1 MCPEAVRFGVQPL
14 FSPKPHMTR
23 SDYPVLFVISE
34 INALFLLLLFF
45 TLRAEMSGVH
55 SALVGVQWGLLV
67 LSPAIH
73 FLFLAFFSR
82 WPSLVQ
88 FAKFCVIS
96 FSNLVI
102 DFGILNLLIYYS
114 GVAEGVLYSVFKAA
128 SFILANVN
136 GYAWNKFWTFRS
148 GEVEGWM
155 NQLIKFFAVV
165 GVGLVIN
172 VTVASYVVAEF
183 GGSGGSIS
191 STVWANIGAA
201 VSLVLTLFWNFFG
214 LKYLVFK
221 KRS

>member
-1 MCPEAVRFGVQPL
+1 M
-14 FSPKPHMTR
+14 SR
-23 SDYPVLFVISE
+23 SDYPILFVISE
-34 INALFLLLLFF
+34 INALFILLLFF
-45 TLRAEMSGVH
+45 TLRAEIPDVH
-55 SALVGVQWGLLV
+55 STLVGVQWGIFI
-67 LSPAIH
+67 LSPVVH
-73 FLFLAFFSR
+73 FLFLRFFSQ
-82 WPSLVQ
+82 WSSLVQ
-88 FAKFCVIS
+88 FAKFCMIS

-128 SFILANVN
+128 SFLLANVN

-148 GEVEGWM
+148 REVEGWLK
-155 NQLIKFFAVV
+155 QFIRFFAVV

-191 STVWANIGAA
+191 STLWANIGAA
-201 VSLVLTLFWNFFG
+201 VSLIFTLFWNFFG
-214 LKYLVFK
+214 LKYLVFE

>member
-1 MCPEAVRFGVQPL
+1 M
-14 FSPKPHMTR
+14 SR
-23 SDYPVLFVISE
+23 SDYPILFVISE
-34 INALFLLLLFF
+34 INALFILLLFF
-45 TLRAEMSGVH
+45 TLRAEMPDVH
-55 SALVGVQWGLLV
+55 SSLVGVQWGIFI
-67 LSPAIH
+67 LSPVAT
-73 FLFLAFFSR
+73 FLFLRFFSK
-82 WPSLVQ
+82 WSSLVQ

-128 SFILANVN
+128 SFLLANVN

-148 GEVEGWM
+148 REVEGWLK
-155 NQLIKFFAVV
+155 QFIRFFAVV

-191 STVWANIGAA
+191 STLWANIGAA
-201 VSLVLTLFWNFFG
+201 VSLIFTLFWNFFG
-214 LKYLVFK
+214 LKYLVFE
-221 KRS
+221 KRY

>member
-1 MCPEAVRFGVQPL
+1 M
-14 FSPKPHMTR
+14 SR
-23 SDYPVLFVISE
+23 SDYPILFVISE
-34 INALFLLLLFF
+34 INALFILLLFF
-45 TLRAEMSGVH
+45 TLRAEMPDVH
-55 SALVGVQWGLLV
+55 SSLVGVQWGIFI
-67 LSPAIH
+67 LSPVAT
-73 FLFLAFFSR
+73 FLFLRFFSK
-82 WPSLVQ
+82 WSSLVQ

-128 SFILANVN
+128 SFLLANVN

-148 GEVEGWM
+148 REVEGWLK
-155 NQLIKFFAVV
+155 QFIRFFAVV

-191 STVWANIGAA
+191 STLWANIGAA
-201 VSLVLTLFWNFFG
+201 VSLIFTLFWNFFG
-214 LKYLVFK
+214 LKYLVFEK
-221 KRS
+221 KY

>member
-1 MCPEAVRFGVQPL
+1 M
-14 FSPKPHMTR
+14 SR

-34 INALFLLLLFF
+34 INALFILFLFF
-45 TLRAEMSGVH
+45 TLRAEIPDVH
-55 SALVGVQWGLLV
+55 SSLAGVQWGIFI
-67 LSPAIH
+67 LSPVAT
-73 FLFLAFFSR
+73 FLFLRFFSR
-82 WPSLVQ
+82 WSSLVQ

-128 SFILANVN
+128 SFLLANVN

-148 GEVEGWM
+148 REVEGWLK
-155 NQLIKFFAVV
+155 QFIRFLAVV

-201 VSLVLTLFWNFFG
+201 VSLVITLFWNFFG
-214 LKYLVFK
+214 LKYLVFE

>member
-1 MCPEAVRFGVQPL
+1 M
-14 FSPKPHMTR
+14 SR

-34 INALFLLLLFF
+34 INALFILLLFF
-45 TLRAEMSGVH
+45 TLRAEMPDVH
-55 SALVGVQWGLLV
+55 SSLVGVQWGIFI
-67 LSPAIH
+67 LSPVAT
-73 FLFLAFFSR
+73 FLFLRFFSK
-82 WPSLVQ
+82 WSSLVQ

-128 SFILANVN
+128 SFLLANVN

-148 GEVEGWM
+148 REVEGWLK
-155 NQLIKFFAVV
+155 QFIRFFAVV

-191 STVWANIGAA
+191 STLWANIGAA
-201 VSLVLTLFWNFFG
+201 VSLIFTLFWNFFG
-214 LKYLVFK
+214 LKYLVFEK
-221 KRS
+221 KY

>member
-1 MCPEAVRFGVQPL
+1 M
-14 FSPKPHMTR
+14 SR

-34 INALFLLLLFF
+34 INALFILLLFF
-45 TLRAEMSGVH
+45 TLRAEIPDVH
-55 SALVGVQWGLLV
+55 SSLVGVQWGIFI
-67 LSPAIH
+67 LSPVAT
-73 FLFLAFFSR
+73 FLFLRFFTR
-82 WPSLVQ
+82 WSSLVQ
-88 FAKFCVIS
+88 FSKFCVIS

-128 SFILANVN
+128 SFLLANVN

-148 GEVEGWM
+148 REVEGWLK
-155 NQLIKFFAVV
+155 QFIRFFAVV

-191 STVWANIGAA
+191 STLWANIGAA
-201 VSLVLTLFWNFFG
+201 VSLVITLFWNFFG
-214 LKYLVFK
+214 LKYLVFE

>member
-1 MCPEAVRFGVQPL
+1 
-14 FSPKPHMTR
+14 MTR
-23 SDYPVLFVISE
+23 SDYPVLLIISE
-34 INALFLLLLFF
+34 INALFILLLFF
-45 TLRAEMSGVH
+45 TLRAEMPGAH
-55 SALVGVQWGLLV
+55 SALGGAQWGIFI
-67 LSPAIH
+67 LSPVATFV
-73 FLFLAFFSR
+73 FLRIFSR
-82 WPSLVQ
+82 WSSLVQ
-88 FAKFCVIS
+88 FAKFCIIS

-148 GEVEGWM
+148 RDVKGWM
-155 NQLIKFFAVV
+155 NQFIRFFAVV

-191 STVWANIGAA
+191 AAVWANIGAA
-201 VSLVLTLFWNFFG
+201 VSLVFTLFWNFFG
-214 LKYLVFK
+214 LKYLVFRK
-221 KRS
+221 TL

>member
-1 MCPEAVRFGVQPL
+1 MLRGATL
-14 FSPKPHMTR
+14 FFQKPAMTR

-34 INALFLLLLFF
+34 INAFFVLLLFF
-45 TLRAEMSGVH
+45 TLRAEMPGVY
-55 SALVGVQWGLLV
+55 SALAGVQWGLFI
-67 LSPAIH
+67 LSPVIH
-73 FLFLAFFSR
+73 FLFLRFFSQ

-88 FAKFCVIS
+88 FAKFCMIS

-114 GVAEGVLYSVFKAA
+114 GVAEGVLYSVFKAV

-136 GYAWNKFWTFRS
+136 GYAWNKFWTFQS
-148 GEVEGWM
+148 NGAEGWM

-172 VTVASYVVAEF
+172 VAVASYVVAEF

-201 VSLVLTLFWNFFG
+201 VSLIFTLFWNFFG
-214 LKYLVFK
+214 LKYLVFE

>member
-1 MCPEAVRFGVQPL
+1 MRSEASRFGGRPF
-14 FSPKPHMTR
+14 FSEADMTR

-34 INALFLLLLFF
+34 INAFFVLLLFF
-45 TLRAEMSGVH
+45 TLRAEMPGVH
-55 SALVGVQWGLLV
+55 STLAGVQWGIFI
-67 LSPAIH
+67 LSPVIH
-73 FLFLAFFSR
+73 FLFLRFFSR
-82 WPSLVQ
+82 WSSLVQ
-88 FAKFCVIS
+88 FAKFCMIS

-114 GVAEGVLYSVFKAA
+114 GVAEGVLYSVFKAV

-136 GYAWNKFWTFRS
+136 GYAWNRFWTFQS
-148 GEVEGWM
+148 NGAKGWM

-172 VTVASYVVAEF
+172 VAIASYVVAEF

-201 VSLVLTLFWNFFG
+201 ISLIFTLFWNFFG
-214 LKYLVFK
+214 LKYLVFERK
-221 KRS
+221 P

>member
-1 MCPEAVRFGVQPL
+1 
-14 FSPKPHMTR
+14 MTR
-23 SDYPVLFVISE
+23 SDYPIIFIISE
-34 INALFLLLLFF
+34 INALFILLLFF
-45 TLRAEMSGVH
+45 TLRAEMPRVH
-55 SALVGVQWGLLV
+55 STLVGGQWGIFI
-67 LSPAIH
+67 LSPVVH
-73 FLFLAFFSR
+73 FLFLGFFSR
-82 WPSLVQ
+82 WSSLVQ

-148 GEVEGWM
+148 KEVEGWM

-201 VSLVLTLFWNFFG
+201 VSLIFTLFWNFFG
-214 LKYLVFK
+214 LKYLVFE

>member
-1 MCPEAVRFGVQPL
+1 MRVASRSERFRGATL
-14 FSPKPHMTR
+14 FSPMTR

-34 INALFLLLLFF
+34 INALFILLLFF
-45 TLRAEMSGVH
+45 TLRAEMPGVH
-55 SALVGVQWGLLV
+55 STLVGVQWGIFI
-67 LSPAIH
+67 LSPAATFV
-73 FLFLAFFSR
+73 FLGFFSR
-82 WPSLVQ
+82 WSSLVQ
-88 FAKFCVIS
+88 FSKFCVIS

-128 SFILANVN
+128 SFLLANVN

-148 GEVEGWM
+148 REVEGWM
-155 NQLIKFFAVV
+155 NQFIRFFAVV

-201 VSLVLTLFWNFFG
+201 VSLIFTLFWNFFG
-214 LKYLVFK
+214 LKYLVFEK
-221 KRS
+221 KS

>member
-1 MCPEAVRFGVQPL
+1 
-14 FSPKPHMTR
+14 MTR
-23 SDYPVLFVISE
+23 SDYPILFVISE
-34 INALFLLLLFF
+34 VNALFILLLFF
-45 TLRAEMSGVH
+45 TLRAEISGVH
-55 SALVGVQWGLLV
+55 STLAGVQWGIFI
-67 LSPAIH
+67 LSPVVTFV
-73 FLFLAFFSR
+73 FLRFFSR
-82 WPSLVQ
+82 WSSLVQ

-114 GVAEGVLYSVFKAA
+114 GVAEGILYSVFKAV

-148 GEVEGWM
+148 GEVKGWM
-155 NQLIKFFAVV
+155 NQFVRFFAVV

-172 VTVASYVVAEF
+172 VSVASYVVAEF

-201 VSLVLTLFWNFFG
+201 VSLVFTLFWNFFG
-214 LKYLVFK
+214 LKYLVFE

>member
-1 MCPEAVRFGVQPL
+1 M
-14 FSPKPHMTR
+14 SR

-34 INALFLLLLFF
+34 INALFILFLFF
-45 TLRAEMSGVH
+45 TLRAEIPDVH
-55 SALVGVQWGLLV
+55 SSLVGVQWGIFI
-67 LSPAIH
+67 LSPVVT
-73 FLFLAFFSR
+73 FLFLRFFAQWS
-82 WPSLVQ
+82 SLVQ

-128 SFILANVN
+128 SFLLANVN
-136 GYAWNKFWTFRS
+136 GYAWNRFWTFRS
-148 GEVEGWM
+148 REVEGWLK
-155 NQLIKFFAVV
+155 QFIRFFAVV

-191 STVWANIGAA
+191 AAVWANIGAA
-201 VSLVLTLFWNFFG
+201 VSLVFTLFWNFFG
-214 LKYLVFK
+214 LKYLVFE
-221 KRS
+221 KRF

>member
-1 MCPEAVRFGVQPL
+1 M
-14 FSPKPHMTR
+14 SR

-34 INALFLLLLFF
+34 INALFILFLFF
-45 TLRAEMSGVH
+45 TLRAEIPDVH
-55 SALVGVQWGLLV
+55 STLAGVQWGIFI
-67 LSPAIH
+67 LSPVAT
-73 FLFLAFFSR
+73 FLFLRFFTR
-82 WPSLVQ
+82 WSSLVQ
-88 FAKFCVIS
+88 FSKFCVIS
-96 FSNLVI
+96 FSNLMI

-128 SFILANVN
+128 SFLLANVN

-148 GEVEGWM
+148 REVEGWLK
-155 NQLIKFFAVV
+155 QFIRFFAVV

-191 STVWANIGAA
+191 STLWANIGAA
-201 VSLVLTLFWNFFG
+201 VSLVITLFWNFFG
-214 LKYLVFK
+214 LKYLVFE

>member
-1 MCPEAVRFGVQPL
+1 
-14 FSPKPHMTR
+14 MTR
-23 SDYPVLFVISE
+23 LDYPVLFVISE
-34 INALFLLLLFF
+34 INAFFVLLLFF
-45 TLRAEMSGVH
+45 TLRAEMPGVH
-55 SALVGVQWGLLV
+55 SSLAGVQWGIFI
-67 LSPAIH
+67 LSPVVH
-73 FLFLAFFSR
+73 FLFLGFFSR
-82 WPSLVQ
+82 WSSLVQ
-88 FAKFCVIS
+88 FSKFCVIS

-148 GEVEGWM
+148 REVEGWM
-155 NQLIKFFAVV
+155 NQFIRFFAVV

-201 VSLVLTLFWNFFG
+201 VSLVFTLFWNFFG
-214 LKYLVFK
+214 LKYLVFE
-221 KRS
+221 KRT

>member
-1 MCPEAVRFGVQPL
+1 M
-14 FSPKPHMTR
+14 SR

-34 INALFLLLLFF
+34 INALFILLLFF
-45 TLRAEMSGVH
+45 TLRAEMPDVH
-55 SALVGVQWGLLV
+55 SSLVGVQWGIFI
-67 LSPAIH
+67 LSPVAT
-73 FLFLAFFSR
+73 FLFLRFFSK
-82 WPSLVQ
+82 WSSLVQ

-128 SFILANVN
+128 SFLLANVN

-148 GEVEGWM
+148 REVEGWLK
-155 NQLIKFFAVV
+155 QFIRFFAVV

-191 STVWANIGAA
+191 STLWANIGAA
-201 VSLVLTLFWNFFG
+201 VSLIFTLFWNFFG
-214 LKYLVFK
+214 LKYLVFE

>member
-1 MCPEAVRFGVQPL
+1 M
-14 FSPKPHMTR
+14 SR

-34 INALFLLLLFF
+34 INALFILLLFF
-45 TLRAEMSGVH
+45 TLRAEMPDVH
-55 SALVGVQWGLLV
+55 SSLVGVQWGIFI
-67 LSPAIH
+67 LSPVAT
-73 FLFLAFFSR
+73 FLFLRFFSK
-82 WPSLVQ
+82 WSSLVQ

-128 SFILANVN
+128 SFLLANVN
-136 GYAWNKFWTFRS
+136 GYAWNKSWTFRS
-148 GEVEGWM
+148 REVEGWLK
-155 NQLIKFFAVV
+155 QFIRFFAVV

-191 STVWANIGAA
+191 STLWANIGAA
-201 VSLVLTLFWNFFG
+201 VSLIFTLFWNFFG
-214 LKYLVFK
+214 LKYLVFEK
-221 KRS
+221 KY

>member
-1 MCPEAVRFGVQPL
+1 M
-14 FSPKPHMTR
+14 SR

-34 INALFLLLLFF
+34 INALFILFLFF
-45 TLRAEMSGVH
+45 TLRAEIPDVH
-55 SALVGVQWGLLV
+55 SSLAGVQWGIFI
-67 LSPAIH
+67 LSPVAT
-73 FLFLAFFSR
+73 FLFLRFFTR
-82 WPSLVQ
+82 WSSLVQ
-88 FAKFCVIS
+88 FSKFCVIS
-96 FSNLVI
+96 FSNLMI

-128 SFILANVN
+128 SFLLANVN

-148 GEVEGWM
+148 REVEGWLK
-155 NQLIKFFAVV
+155 QFIRFFAVV

-191 STVWANIGAA
+191 STLWANIGAA
-201 VSLVLTLFWNFFG
+201 VSLVFTLFWNFFG
-214 LKYLVFK
+214 LKYLVFE

>member
-1 MCPEAVRFGVQPL
+1 M
-14 FSPKPHMTR
+14 SR
-23 SDYPVLFVISE
+23 SDYPVLFIISE
-34 INALFLLLLFF
+34 INALFILLLFF
-45 TLRAEMSGVH
+45 TLRAEIPGVH
-55 SALVGVQWGLLV
+55 SSLVGVQWGIFI
-67 LSPAIH
+67 LSPVAT
-73 FLFLAFFSR
+73 FLFLRFFTR
-82 WPSLVQ
+82 WSSLVQ
-88 FAKFCVIS
+88 FSKFCVIS
-96 FSNLVI
+96 FSNLMI

-128 SFILANVN
+128 SFLLANVN

-148 GEVEGWM
+148 REVEGWLK
-155 NQLIKFFAVV
+155 QLIRFFAVV

-201 VSLVLTLFWNFFG
+201 VSLIFTLFWNFFG
-214 LKYLVFK
+214 LKYLVFE

>member
-1 MCPEAVRFGVQPL
+1 M
-14 FSPKPHMTR
+14 SR

-34 INALFLLLLFF
+34 INALFILFLFF
-45 TLRAEMSGVH
+45 TLRAEIPDVH
-55 SALVGVQWGLLV
+55 STLAGVQWGIFI
-67 LSPAIH
+67 LSPVAT
-73 FLFLAFFSR
+73 FLFLRVFSR
-82 WPSLVQ
+82 WSSLVQ

-128 SFILANVN
+128 SFLLANVN

-148 GEVEGWM
+148 REVEGWLK
-155 NQLIKFFAVV
+155 QFIRFLAVV

-191 STVWANIGAA
+191 AAVWANIGAA
-201 VSLVLTLFWNFFG
+201 VSLVFTLFWNFFG
-214 LKYLVFK
+214 LKYLVFE

>member
-1 MCPEAVRFGVQPL
+1 M
-14 FSPKPHMTR
+14 SR

-34 INALFLLLLFF
+34 INALFILFLFF
-45 TLRAEMSGVH
+45 TLRAEIPDVH
-55 SALVGVQWGLLV
+55 STLAGVQWGIFI
-67 LSPAIH
+67 LSPVAT
-73 FLFLAFFSR
+73 FLFLRFFSR
-82 WPSLVQ
+82 WSSLVQ
-88 FAKFCVIS
+88 FSKFCVIS
-96 FSNLVI
+96 FSNLMI

-128 SFILANVN
+128 SFLLANVN

-148 GEVEGWM
+148 REVEGWLK
-155 NQLIKFFAVV
+155 QFIRFFAVV

-191 STVWANIGAA
+191 STLWANIGAA
-201 VSLVLTLFWNFFG
+201 VSLVFTLFWNFFG
-214 LKYLVFK
+214 LKYLVFE

>member
-1 MCPEAVRFGVQPL
+1 MGDLRTQPRDPL
-14 FSPKPHMTR
+14 SFSR
-23 SDYPVLFVISE
+23 V
-34 INALFLLLLFF
+34 
-45 TLRAEMSGVH
+45 
-55 SALVGVQWGLLV
+55 
-67 LSPAIH
+67 
-73 FLFLAFFSR
+73 FSR
-82 WPSLVQ
+82 WSSLVQ
-88 FAKFCVIS
+88 FTKFCVIS

-136 GYAWNKFWTFRS
+136 GYAWNRFWTFRS
-148 GEVEGWM
+148 REVEGWM
-155 NQLIKFFAVV
+155 NQFIRFFGVV

-183 GGSGGSIS
+183 GGSGGAIS

-214 LKYLVFK
+214 LKYLVFEK
-221 KRS
+221 KS

>member
-1 MCPEAVRFGVQPL
+1 
-14 FSPKPHMTR
+14 MTR

-34 INALFLLLLFF
+34 ISALFILLLFF
-45 TLRAEMSGVH
+45 TLRAEIPGVH
-55 SALVGVQWGLLV
+55 STLAGVQWGLFI

-73 FLFLAFFSR
+73 FLFLRFFSQ
-82 WPSLVQ
+82 WSSLVQ
-88 FAKFCVIS
+88 FAKFCMIS

-114 GVAEGVLYSVFKAA
+114 GVAEGVLYSVFKAV

-136 GYAWNKFWTFRS
+136 GYAWNKFWTFQS
-148 GEVEGWM
+148 NGAEGWM
-155 NQLIKFFAVV
+155 NQLIRFFVVV

-201 VSLVLTLFWNFFG
+201 VSLLITLFWNFFG
-214 LKYLVFK
+214 LKYLVFE

>member
-1 MCPEAVRFGVQPL
+1 MY
-14 FSPKPHMTR
+14 S
-23 SDYPVLFVISE
+23 
-34 INALFLLLLFF
+34 
-45 TLRAEMSGVH
+45 TLA
-55 SALVGVQWGLLV
+55 GVQWGLFI
-67 LSPAIH
+67 LSPVIH
-73 FLFLAFFSR
+73 FLFLRFFSQ

-88 FAKFCVIS
+88 FAKFCMIS

-136 GYAWNKFWTFRS
+136 GYAWNKFWTFQS
-148 GEVEGWM
+148 NGAEGWM

-172 VTVASYVVAEF
+172 VAVASYVVAEF

-201 VSLVLTLFWNFFG
+201 VSLIFTLFWNFFG
-214 LKYLVFK
+214 LKHLVFEK
-221 KRS
+221 KS

>member
-1 MCPEAVRFGVQPL
+1 M
-14 FSPKPHMTR
+14 SR

-34 INALFLLLLFF
+34 INALFILFLFF
-45 TLRAEMSGVH
+45 TLRAEIPDVH
-55 SALVGVQWGLLV
+55 STLAGVQWGIFI
-67 LSPAIH
+67 LSPVAT
-73 FLFLAFFSR
+73 FLFLRFFTR
-82 WPSLVQ
+82 WSSLVQ
-88 FAKFCVIS
+88 FSKFCVIS
-96 FSNLVI
+96 FSNLMI

-128 SFILANVN
+128 SFLLANVN

-148 GEVEGWM
+148 REVEGWLK
-155 NQLIKFFAVV
+155 QFIRFFAVV

-191 STVWANIGAA
+191 STLWANIGAA
-201 VSLVLTLFWNFFG
+201 VSLVFTLFWNFFG
-214 LKYLVFK
+214 LKYLVFE

>member
-1 MCPEAVRFGVQPL
+1 
-14 FSPKPHMTR
+14 MTR

-34 INALFLLLLFF
+34 INALFILLLFF
-45 TLRAEMSGVH
+45 TLRAEIPSVH
-55 SALVGVQWGLLV
+55 STLVGVQWGIFI
-67 LSPAIH
+67 LSPVVH
-73 FLFLAFFSR
+73 FLFLRFFSQ
-82 WPSLVQ
+82 WSTLVQ
-88 FAKFCVIS
+88 FAKFCMIS

-114 GVAEGVLYSVFKAA
+114 GVAEGVLYSVFKAV
-128 SFILANVN
+128 SFLLANVN

-148 GEVEGWM
+148 REVEGWLK
-155 NQLIKFFAVV
+155 QFIRFFAVV

-172 VTVASYVVAEF
+172 VTVATYVVAEF

-201 VSLVLTLFWNFFG
+201 VSLVFTLFWNFFG
-214 LKYLVFK
+214 LKYLVFE

>member
-1 MCPEAVRFGVQPL
+1 M
-14 FSPKPHMTR
+14 SR

-34 INALFLLLLFF
+34 INALFILFLFF
-45 TLRAEMSGVH
+45 TLRAEIPDVH
-55 SALVGVQWGLLV
+55 STLAGVQWGIFI
-67 LSPAIH
+67 LSPVAT
-73 FLFLAFFSR
+73 FLFLRFFTR
-82 WPSLVQ
+82 WSSLVQ
-88 FAKFCVIS
+88 FSKFCVIS

-128 SFILANVN
+128 SFLLANVN

-148 GEVEGWM
+148 REVEGWLK
-155 NQLIKFFAVV
+155 QFIRFFAVV

-191 STVWANIGAA
+191 STLWANIGAA
-201 VSLVLTLFWNFFG
+201 VSLVFTLFWNFFG
-214 LKYLVFK
+214 LKYLVFE

>member
-1 MCPEAVRFGVQPL
+1 M
-14 FSPKPHMTR
+14 SR
-23 SDYPVLFVISE
+23 SDYPILFVISE
-34 INALFLLLLFF
+34 INALFILFLFF
-45 TLRAEMSGVH
+45 TLRAEIPDVH
-55 SALVGVQWGLLV
+55 STLAGVQWGIFI
-67 LSPAIH
+67 LSPVAT
-73 FLFLAFFSR
+73 FLFLRFFTR
-82 WPSLVQ
+82 WSSLVQ
-88 FAKFCVIS
+88 FSKFCVIS

-128 SFILANVN
+128 SFLLANVN

-148 GEVEGWM
+148 REVEGWLK
-155 NQLIKFFAVV
+155 QFIRFFAVV

-191 STVWANIGAA
+191 STLWANIGAA
-201 VSLVLTLFWNFFG
+201 VSLVFTLFWNFFG
-214 LKYLVFK
+214 LKYLVFE